1 MQETNNETD
10 KALRSI
16 HRSINNLNKQIEIV
30 RKQYPDANFYMTC
43 STMNVLDS
51 ESHINGDIIN
61 QDVEILYSY
70 IIQHSDCG
78 DW

>member
-16 HRSINNLNKQIEIV
+16 RRSIDNLNKQIEIV
-30 RKQYPDANFYMTC
+30 RKQYPDANYYMTC
-43 STMNVLDS
+43 NTMNVLDS
-51 ESHINGDIIN
+51 ESHIDGDIRN
-61 QDVEILYSY
+61 YDVEILYSDTIRY
-70 IIQHSDCG
+70 SDCG